1 MTYIYYVSLTRF
13 FSSYF
18 FQSLYNLNSSGG
30 SYGFI
35 TGGGGPYY
43 SSPHTLFG
51 APQRPIAFSPSTS
64 YPSLLYNQQTIE
76 QYYAILDMLSEMYML
91 SVSGLATR
99 FLADAVSRSI
109 NNKPAYTINIEDQD
123 DRDKAAEILE
133 EWFSRVDI
141 IRIIKNIMNDIIYYG
156 SYSFWSD
163 EDYNIHNLY
172 DPVSVITV
180 VGTNMQEIG
189 YLINTYANGIV
200 FMKKTDSR
208 ILRIGVPDLMLYTDL
223 FNLNAEQYEEYSKN
237 FEHSKRARNFTR
249 MYSSKNKDL
258 LTNEERVFIRPF
270 VFLASTPLFY
280 FTRTKL
286 REYVIKDIILGLT
299 TLRDL
304 LYPLVFLLQHE
315 YPAVQYTVQSL
326 ADQIEEIL
334 NLYADIGGL
343 IGVRSNLQHILQ
355 MITYSIRVLPDFK
368 SYISNLQPLDTSRL
382 TEKLD
387 KYRGE
392 MRDLLEDI
400 SNDIGW
406 PVDAFNARITY
417 WESMRQSER
426 FNNRVNY
433 VTTSI
438 EKSLSDFLTNMI
450 CEKLKIPYQ
459 EDLVRVQIFGMT
471 INKLTSMNVALETVQ
486 NHIDGISS
494 VIDNITSMI
503 TDKEYINKEELV
515 NVLKSILQFI
525 VTNPET
531 LINWDE
537 MIADMGGEGEDEE
550 GFDFEMSMPGGE
562 EEEETAAT
570 VEGAEEEG
578 GETGEETE
586 EM

>member
-1 MTYIYYVSLTRF
+1 
-13 FSSYF
+13 
-18 FQSLYNLNSSGG
+18 
-30 SYGFI
+30 
-35 TGGGGPYY
+35 
-43 SSPHTLFG
+43 
-51 APQRPIAFSPSTS
+51 
-64 YPSLLYNQQTIE
+64 
-76 QYYAILDMLSEMYML
+76 MYML

-99 FLADAVSRSI
+99 FLADAISRSI
-109 NNKPAYTINIEDQD
+109 NNKPAYTVNIEDQD
-123 DRDKAAEILE
+123 DREKASEIIE
-133 EWFSRVDI
+133 EWFAKVDI

-163 EDYNIHNLY
+163 EDYNLHNLY

-189 YLINTYANGIV
+189 YLINTYNEGIV

-223 FNLNAEQYEEYSKN
+223 FNLNQEQYEEYSKN
-237 FEHSKRARNFTR
+237 FEHSKRAKSFTR
-249 MYSSKNKDL
+249 MYSSKNRSF
-258 LTNEERVFIRPF
+258 LTDEERIFIRPF
-270 VFLASTPLFY
+270 VFWASTPLFY

-392 MRDLLEDI
+392 MRELLEDI

-426 FNNRVNY
+426 FNNRVTY

-438 EKSLSDFLTNMI
+438 EKSISDFVTNMV

-486 NHIDGISS
+486 NHISGLSD
-494 VIDNITSMI
+494 VMDNITSMI
-503 TDKEYINKEELV
+503 TEKEYINKEELV

-531 LINWDE
+531 LLNWDD
-537 MIADMGGEGEDEE
+537 MIKASEQEE
-550 GFDFEMSMPGGE
+550 EEEEFDFEMSE
-562 EEEETAAT
+562 VT
-570 VEGAEEEG
+570 
-578 GETGEETE
+578 EETE
-586 EM
+586 ETGDMEEVGETEETNETEETRGTEE